1 MHTRKVW
8 LFCGPWSTDY
18 APHLNHASDSAAP
31 MAEAAVDVKSLQDLA
46 AAPSLPL
53 PAMALT
59 ASTSLK
65 NRVVAMVLKANDPM

>member
-1 MHTRKVW
+1 
-8 LFCGPWSTDY
+8 
-18 APHLNHASDSAAP
+18 